1 MNLTMFIRTTV
12 KYFDTKIYAIIQQ
25 ASYMIRSFLLT
36 MKEVLDKE
44 KEKHNTNYD
53 MDVSNMY

>member
-25 ASYMIRSFLLT
+25 ASYMIRSFLFT
-36 MKEVLDKE
+36 IKEVLDKE
-44 KEKHNTNYD
+44 KEKHNT
-53 MDVSNMY
+53 V